1 MGVGPG
7 MQLGVRISIPYPDF
21 SLHGD
26 SQRPLSA
33 DALALVPEVPNTPRA
48 SPGTM
53 ARFWRE
59 ERLLEGSLSPSRAP
73 ISRPGSPR
81 GKSTPCMRRPVGSP
95 VTTSPRRKGSPLG
108 TGSPTDAGD
117 FAGSQHLEKSVGARL
132 SIAHAEAH
140 KHAEV
145 SRRRGQEIQQ
155 MQAGLEALL
164 LQIDVLREAHEGVTA
179 SHTKLEGKLR
189 LEEGRARKLS
199 RQLNTQREGV
209 VKAAARE
216 AEARGEAE
224 TLRNKLDEYRASL
237 QLEEQQGREDRDK
250 YNRLA
255 VELRRVTKLLEQQQ
269 GDSSSG
275 SGPEQGPP
283 TPSPAKSKGS
293 RVVTV
298 DPIKLERQ
306 ATICHLP
313 CAMCILCKR
322 SAEPPPLEP
331 PAHATH
337 ASYACLLSA
346 PATCLLP
353 TPPSCRP
360 TRRLRRR

>member
-1 MGVGPG
+1 
-7 MQLGVRISIPYPDF
+7 
-21 SLHGD
+21 
-26 SQRPLSA
+26 
-33 DALALVPEVPNTPRA
+33 
-48 SPGTM
+48 
-53 ARFWRE
+53 
-59 ERLLEGSLSPSRAP
+59 
-73 ISRPGSPR
+73 
-81 GKSTPCMRRPVGSP
+81 MRRPVGSP

-117 FAGSQHLEKSVGARL
+117 LAGSQNLETSVGARL

-216 AEARGEAE
+216 AEAHGEAE

-275 SGPEQGPP
+275 PGPEQDPP
-283 TPSPAKSKGS
+283 TPSPTKSKGS

-322 SAEPPPLEP
+322 RAEPSPLEP
-331 PAHATH
+331 PTH
-337 ASYACLLSA
+337 ASYSRLLRMPPLRPRHMP
-346 PATCLLP
+346 PAHASLLQAHEEVKEALKQQEERGRALEAER
-353 TPPSCRP
+353 TYLEDE
-360 TRRLRRR
+360 LRSLQEEHEALKHLHR